1 MVIFRK
7 TALLKKHLLGLR
19 KQGKIGFVPTM
30 GALHEGHLQL
40 IRTSQKE
47 NAVSLCSIFVNPT
60 QFNDPQDFQKYP
72 ITIESD
78 IQKLQSAGCNVLF
91 LPSVEE
97 IYPGGLDNGKHY
109 DLGHLEQVL
118 EGSFRPGHFQGV
130 CRVVDILLSI
140 TEPDVLYL
148 GQKDYQQC
156 MVIGKMIE
164 LTGKQT
170 LLRICDT
177 VREHDGLAMSSRN
190 MRLTPD
196 QRTIAPLIYQL
207 LSGAKR
213 SLKAGDLRPYQSKAL
228 EELRN
233 AGFKPDYFEF
243 AHADS
248 LQLVQHW
255 NGTDRLVTLVAAFLG
270 DVRLIDNMI
279 LN

>member
-140 TEPDVLYL
+140 TEPDLLYL

-248 LQLVQHW
+248 LQLIQHW
-255 NGTDRLVTLVAAFLG
+255 NGTDRLVALVAAFLG